1 MEKYRDRIADKLL
14 EYRLEEVGAVLVEGP
29 KWCGKT
35 TTCEQ
40 HAKSIIY
47 MDDPAMKDQ
56 YRTMA
61 QTQVQALLLG
71 ETPHLI
77 DEWQV
82 APQLWDAI
90 RFEVDHRRVQEGQ
103 FILTGSAVPVDTSQI
118 EHSGIGRFAR
128 LKMRTM
134 SLFESGESSG
144 EVSLEKLF
152 SSQEL
157 VNGRNDLQLQDI
169 AYLLCRG
176 GWPSVLNKS
185 QRASLRVASDYYEML
200 IESDISRV
208 DGVDRNPEWAD
219 KLMKSYAR
227 LQGSQASA
235 NVIAQDIQSLSSD
248 TVSSKTIENYLNA
261 LRKIFVVEDMK
272 AWNPRLRSKTAVR
285 TSSTR
290 YLSDTSMA
298 VAALG
303 IGPQDLMN
311 DLNTFGLLFETLCVR
326 DLRIYADCIDGTIYH
341 YRDKDELECDAV
353 VHLRNGKYGL
363 VEIKLGG
370 DQAISEA
377 ATNLKKLAA
386 KIDTTALKQPSFMM
400 VITAVGKFAYTRQD
414 GVYVVP
420 ISCLKP

>member
-14 EYRLEEVGAVLVEGP
+14 EYRLEEVGAVLVEGL

-56 YRTMA
+56 YRIMA

-71 ETPHLI
+71 DTPHLI

-90 RFEVDHRRVQEGQ
+90 RFEVDHRHVQEGQ

-169 AYLLCRG
+169 AYLVCRG

-200 IESDISRV
+200 VESDISRV

-235 NVIAQDIQSLSSD
+235 NVIAQDIQSLSAE

-290 YLSDTSMA
+290 YLSDPSMA
-298 VAALG
+298 TAALG

-326 DLRIYADCIDGTIYH
+326 DLRIYADCIDGTVYH

-363 VEIKLGG
+363 IEIKLGG

-377 ATNLKKLAA
+377 ASNLKKLAA

-400 VITAVGKFAYTRQD
+400 VLTAVGKFAYTRQD
-414 GVYVVP
+414 GVCVVP

>member
-14 EYRLEEVGAVLVEGP
+14 ECRLEEVGAVLVEGP

-56 YRTMA
+56 YRIMA
-61 QTQVQALLLG
+61 QTQVQALLPG
-71 ETPHLI
+71 DTPHLI

-90 RFEVDHRRVQEGQ
+90 RFEVDHRPVQEGQ

-169 AYLLCRG
+169 AYLVCRG

-200 IESDISRV
+200 VESDISRV

-235 NVIAQDIQSLSSD
+235 NVIAQDIQSLSAE
-248 TVSSKTIENYLNA
+248 TISSKTIENYLNA
-261 LRKIFVVEDMK
+261 LRKIFVVDDMK

-290 YLSDTSMA
+290 YLTDPSMA
-298 VAALG
+298 AAALG

-326 DLRIYADCIDGTIYH
+326 DLRIYADCIDGTVYH

-363 VEIKLGG
+363 IEIKLGG

-377 ATNLKKLAA
+377 ASNLKKLAA

-400 VITAVGKFAYTRQD
+400 VLTAVGKFAYTRQD
-414 GVYVVP
+414 GVCVVP
-420 ISCLKP
+420 IACFKP

>member
-56 YRTMA
+56 YRIMA

-71 ETPHLI
+71 DTPHLI

-90 RFEVDHRRVQEGQ
+90 RFEVDHRPVQEGQ

-128 LKMRTM
+128 LKMWTM

-157 VNGRNDLQLQDI
+157 VNGRNDLQLEDI

-235 NVIAQDIQSLSSD
+235 NVIAQDIQSLSAE

-285 TSSTR
+285 TSGTR
-290 YLSDTSMA
+290 YLTDPSMA
-298 VAALG
+298 AAALG

-326 DLRIYADCIDGTIYH
+326 DLRVYADCIDGTIYH

-363 VEIKLGG
+363 IEIKLGG

-377 ATNLKKLAA
+377 ASNLKKLAA

-400 VITAVGKFAYTRQD
+400 VLTAVGKFAYTRQD
-414 GVYVVP
+414 GVCVVP
-420 ISCLKP
+420 IACLKP